1 MTITYRAALH
11 VQGCLTLRDESGA
24 PSAAKAAPAS
34 LSVKGSIVSVMPQSG
49 YSVAPS
55 SGTGSLCDV
64 LELIL
69 DRGLVIDAFTRAQPN
84 TRKDGE
90 SNDSERD
97 NAGAEAGA
105 AGIRP
110 RRHRARSASGT
121 VSPEED
127 RADRAATVYAY
138 ALTLRDHPLRLDG
151 LNGVGAPPT
160 PLRTVPAGPLCAVV
174 SDVSEEPHPTERDI
188 GAHHDVQQRLMESG
202 VVLPLRFG
210 ATAPDDDA
218 VRSAVEEH
226 ADDYAERLR
235 QLDGCVEYSLKAA
248 QEARQP
254 NDHLRDAEADSE
266 AGSRQGELDVQNARP
281 RLEALA
287 SGVTEA
293 FRPFT
298 REVKPGAPS
307 GEDFLSVSFLVSS
320 DQDELF
326 TASEMSLAHQ
336 MGEDFDFRLHGP
348 LPPYSFV

>member
-1 MTITYRAALH
+1 
-11 VQGCLTLRDESGA
+11 
-24 PSAAKAAPAS
+24 
-34 LSVKGSIVSVMPQSG
+34 MPQSEHG
-49 YSVAPS
+49 VARR
-55 SGTGSLCDV
+55 SGSGGLCDV

-90 SNDSERD
+90 SDASEKD
-97 NAGAEAGA
+97 KAGA
-105 AGIRP
+105 AAVRP
-110 RRHRARSASGT
+110 RRHPARRALRT
-121 VSPEED
+121 VSREED
-127 RADRAATVYAY
+127 SADRAVTVYTY

-151 LNGVGAPPT
+151 LSGVGAPPT
-160 PLRTVPAGPLCAVV
+160 PLRTVLAGPLCAVV

-188 GAHHDVQQRLMESG
+188 GAHHDVQQRLMEG
-202 VVLPLRFG
+202 GIVLPLRFG
-210 ATAPDDDA
+210 ATALDDDA
-218 VRSAVEEH
+218 VRSALEEH

-235 QLDGCVEYSLKAA
+235 RLDGCVEYSLKAA

-254 NDHLRDAEADSE
+254 HDHIRDGEADSE
-266 AGSRQGELDVQNARP
+266 AVSRPGELGVPDARP

-307 GEDFLSVSFLVSS
+307 GEDFLNVSFLVSS

-326 TASEMSLAHQ
+326 IASEMSLAHQ

-348 LPPYSFV
+348 LPPYSFT